1 MESGKGMKTLRVS
14 DQTHKGLT
22 KLGVYGDTM
31 EDIIKRLLE
40 EHYQNQKGK
49 GKWQGT

>member
-1 MESGKGMKTLRVS
+1 MELDKGVKTLRVS
-14 DQTHKGLT
+14 DQTHKELT

-40 EHYQNQKGK
+40 EHNQNPKVK